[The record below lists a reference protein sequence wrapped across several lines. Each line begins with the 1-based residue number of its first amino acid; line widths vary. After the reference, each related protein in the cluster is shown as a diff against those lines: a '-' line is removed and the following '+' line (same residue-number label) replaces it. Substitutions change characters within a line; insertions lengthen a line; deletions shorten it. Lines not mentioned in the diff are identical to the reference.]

1 MAATQP
7 DKFERLFE
15 QMSDESITLED
26 GIPPDDVLAA
36 ELSLGLLTGD
46 ELAQATR
53 RALIDQTFAGLVEY
67 WDIQFSTLT
76 DDIAPVAPPKG
87 VFKKIKA
94 DAYPESPKRIWKN
107 LGIVP
112 AFLCAGAAALTL
124 LVALQ
129 FGGYMQPDAVTPTSV
144 ARVVAQDNSLVVA
157 AAYVEDSGQLF
168 VERQVGVSAQGRSLE
183 LWVIAGDAAPVS
195 LGILA
200 TNETIDEIIIP
211 ENLRNQMV
219 GATLAISDE
228 PFGGSLTGAPTGA
241 VLAAGEI
248 TTL

>member
-1 MAATQP
+1 
-7 DKFERLFE
+7 
-15 QMSDESITLED
+15 MSDESINPED
-26 GIPPDDVLAA
+26 DIPRDDVLAA
-36 ELSLGLLTGD
+36 ELSIGLLTGD
-46 ELAQATR
+46 EFAQAAR
-53 RALIDQTFAGLVEY
+53 RARIDQTFAGLVED
-67 WDIQFSTLT
+67 WDIHFSTLT
-76 DDIAPVAPPKG
+76 DDIAPVAPPKCL
-87 VFKKIKA
+87 FKKIKA

-129 FGGYMQPDAVTPTSV
+129 FGGYMQTNPVSPTSV

-157 AAYVEDSGQLF
+157 AAYVGDSGQLF
-168 VERQVGVSAQGRSLE
+168 VERQVGASAQGRSLE

-200 TNETIDEIIIP
+200 IDETIDEIIVP
-211 ENLRNQMV
+211 ENLRDQMV

-228 PFGGSLTGAPTGA
+228 PFGGSPTGAPTGA

>member
-53 RALIDQTFAGLVEY
+53 RAHIDQTFVGLVED
-67 WDIQFSTLT
+67 WNIQFSTLT

-87 VFKKIKA
+87 LFKKIKA
-94 DAYPESPKRIWKN
+94 DAYPESPKRIWQN

-112 AFLCAGAAALTL
+112 AFLCAGAAAITL

-129 FGGYMQPDAVTPTSV
+129 FGGYMQPDTVTPTSV
-144 ARVVAQDNSLVVA
+144 ARVVAQDNSLVVV
-157 AAYVEDSGQLF
+157 AAYVEDSGQLL
-168 VERQVGVSAQGRSLE
+168 VERQIGASAPGRSLE
-183 LWVIAGDAAPVS
+183 LWIIAGDAAPLS

-200 TNETIDEIIIP
+200 TDETINEIIIP
-211 ENLRNQMV
+211 ENPRDQIV

-228 PFGGSLTGAPTGA
+228 PVGGSPTGAPTGA
-241 VLAAGEI
+241 VLAAGDI

>member
-1 MAATQP
+1 MI
-7 DKFERLFE
+7 
-15 QMSDESITLED
+15 DESITPED
-26 GIPPDDVLAA
+26 GTPRDDVLAA
-36 ELSLGLLTGD
+36 ELSLGLLKGD

-53 RALIDQTFAGLVEY
+53 RARIDQTFAGLVED
-67 WDIQFSTLT
+67 WDVHFSTLT
-76 DDIAPVAPPKG
+76 EEIAPVAPPKG
-87 VFKKIKA
+87 LFKKIKA

-107 LGIVP
+107 LRIVP

-124 LVALQ
+124 LVALHL
-129 FGGYMQPDAVTPTSV
+129 GGYMQTNPVTPTSV
-144 ARVVAQDNSLVVA
+144 ARLVAQDNSLVVA
-157 AAYVEDSGQLF
+157 AAYVGGSGQLF
-168 VERQVGVSAQGRSLE
+168 VERQVGASAQGRSLE

-200 TNETIDEIIIP
+200 IDETIDEIIVP
-211 ENLRNQMV
+211 ENLQDQMV

-228 PFGGSLTGAPTGA
+228 PFGGSPTGAPTGA